1 MSKIHLTTKGQP
13 MNSKTTGPNPPTEN
27 NDKNDDPPK
36 TLKDKI
42 IDAIREVYDPEIPTN
57 VYELGLIYDID
68 VNDEGKVQIKM
79 TLTSPACPSAQEL
92 PLEVRSHVGRVPQVT
107 DVEVDIIFDPPWNPD
122 MMSPIAKVQLGMF

>member
-1 MSKIHLTTKGQP
+1 MD
-13 MNSKTTGPNPPTEN
+13 SKTTEPNSPTEN
-27 NDKNDDPPK
+27 HGNNNDPPK

-42 IDAIREVYDPEIPTN
+42 IDAIREVHDPEIPAN

-107 DVEVDIIFDPPWNPD
+107 DVEVDITFEPPWNPD